1 MDAIT
6 VSIEKI
12 EDEVLTLKRNI
23 ASWVTFSAE
32 GRALPIVSYSSSY
45 NGKDEVKSFSDL
57 SKLEEDA
64 QEVISNA
71 LEDWHGAAVIQAL
84 VELGRTV
91 DSLKAELMVGAS
103 EPVSAEAVGEPSNE
117 FSS

>member
-12 EDEVLTLKRNI
+12 EDEVLMLKRNI
-23 ASWVTFSAE
+23 ASWATFSEE

-64 QEVISNA
+64 QEVISSA
-71 LEDWHGAAVIQAL
+71 LENLHGAAVIQSL
-84 VELGRTV
+84 VELGRTI
-91 DSLKAELMVGAS
+91 DSLKAGLLVDAS